1 MTSLWQDVR
10 YGLRML
16 AKKPGFSA
24 LTVLI
29 LALGIGANTAIFSVV
44 NAVLL
49 RPLPFRDAD
58 GLVMVFEKTGGDRDV
73 MSFPNFQDYREQNN
87 VFESLSAFNVQS
99 VNLTGVERPDRVRG
113 GFVSAS
119 FFQMLDVQ
127 PATGRTFAPRED
139 EPGAER
145 VAVVNHE
152 LWQRRFGA
160 DPNLVGKVLILNGEP
175 FTIIGIMPAGF
186 RFPIDE
192 IEIWLPIQTF
202 PNYKP
207 ERASYD
213 TPVIGRL
220 KKGITLNAAQSEMRT
235 IAGRL
240 AQSYPEENGGREP
253 ELVSLHGMIVED
265 VRPALWTLL
274 GAVGF
279 ILLITCANMAN
290 MTLARGT
297 ARRREVAVRVALGAS
312 RARVVRQLL
321 TETILLGL
329 VGGFFGLLISL
340 WGVDVLMAANPVG
353 ELPGGQVPHMDVR
366 VLSFALA
373 VSVLTGI
380 VFGLVPALQLSKTN
394 LVKTLKEGG
403 RGSGE
408 GAGQKRLRAIFVVSQ
423 VALSL
428 VLLIGTGLLISSFY
442 RVLHVS
448 PGFNPENLLTMEYRL
463 PRNKY
468 PQADSQWNFHRQ
480 VVERVREVPGVKSAS
495 LVLGLPFSG
504 NGGTTS
510 FVLPGRPAPAKG
522 EEPKALIN
530 RVSPGYFE
538 TIGIPLIKGRAFT
551 EQDDANAPPV
561 ILVNQTLAR
570 RYWPDEDPLGKQL
583 QFPEEK
589 ITATVIGLVGDAKQF
604 QLDEKTM
611 PQIYSAY
618 SQNPHIFATLV
629 VRTNVEPL
637 SISEPVR
644 KAIWAVDKDQPMWK
658 IRTVEY
664 LLDQNVSQR
673 RFIMFLMTTFAVL
686 ALALTAFGMYGVISY
701 SVGQRT
707 QEIGVRIA
715 LGARPRDILR
725 LILGQGLVLTIVG
738 LVIGLAGAFALTRV
752 ITSLLYG
759 VSATDPLV
767 FTGVSLLLVVVALL
781 ASYIPARKAMKVD
794 PMTALRYE

>member
-1 MTSLWQDVR
+1 MSTLWQDVR

-58 GLVMVFEKTGGDRDV
+58 GLVMVFEKTGGDRDT
-73 MSFPNFQDYREQNN
+73 MSYPNFLDYREQNN

-145 VAVVNHE
+145 VAVVNHD

-192 IEIWLPIQTF
+192 IEIWLPIQTY

-213 TPVIGRL
+213 TPVVGRL

-297 ARRREVAVRVALGAS
+297 ARRREIAVRVALGAS
-312 RARVVRQLL
+312 RLARRQAITDGDYLARPRRRLL
-321 TETILLGL
+321 RSAHLALGR
-329 VGGFFGLLISL
+329 GCP
-340 WGVDVLMAANPVG
+340 D
-353 ELPGGQVPHMDVR
+353 GGQSCRRITRRASPAHGRARALVR
-366 VLSFALA
+366 ALR
-373 VSVLTGI
+373 
-380 VFGLVPALQLSKTN
+380 FGFDGRRFRFSARST
-394 LVKTLKEGG
+394 TLENQSRQDAQRRRARLG
-403 RGSGE
+403 RGRGTEAPSCHLRRL
-408 GAGQKRLRAIFVVSQ
+408 AGRSIAR
-423 VALSL
+423 
-428 VLLIGTGLLISSFY
+428 
-442 RVLHVS
+442 
-448 PGFNPENLLTMEYRL
+448 
-463 PRNKY
+463 
-468 PQADSQWNFHRQ
+468 
-480 VVERVREVPGVKSAS
+480 
-495 LVLGLPFSG
+495 
-504 NGGTTS
+504 
-510 FVLPGRPAPAKG
+510 
-522 EEPKALIN
+522 LIN
-530 RVSPGYFE
+530 RHGTSHQQLLP
-538 TIGIPLIKGRAFT
+538 RA
-551 EQDDANAPPV
+551 
-561 ILVNQTLAR
+561 AR
-570 RYWPDEDPLGKQL
+570 QS
-583 QFPEEK
+583 
-589 ITATVIGLVGDAKQF
+589 GL
-604 QLDEKTM
+604 
-611 PQIYSAY
+611 
-618 SQNPHIFATLV
+618 
-629 VRTNVEPL
+629 
-637 SISEPVR
+637 
-644 KAIWAVDKDQPMWK
+644 
-658 IRTVEY
+658 
-664 LLDQNVSQR
+664 
-673 RFIMFLMTTFAVL
+673 
-686 ALALTAFGMYGVISY
+686 
-701 SVGQRT
+701 
-707 QEIGVRIA
+707 
-715 LGARPRDILR
+715 
-725 LILGQGLVLTIVG
+725 
-738 LVIGLAGAFALTRV
+738 
-752 ITSLLYG
+752 
-759 VSATDPLV
+759 
-767 FTGVSLLLVVVALL
+767 
-781 ASYIPARKAMKVD
+781 
-794 PMTALRYE
+794 